1 MSDKMSKD
9 PIADAL
15 ITIKN
20 NEIVNKRECIVKP
33 KSKLLIE
40 ILKILQKYNYIGDFE
55 VVEDGRGGY
64 IKIQLIQKINDI
76 KAIKPRFSVGK
87 DEWVKWEERYLPN
100 RWMGILIVSTSKG
113 VMTNKEAKELGIGG
127 RLLAYVY

>member
-1 MSDKMSKD
+1 MAKD
-9 PIADAL
+9 PVADAL

-20 NEIVNKRECIVKP
+20 NELINNTTCIVKP

-55 VVEDGRGGY
+55 VIDDGRGGY
-64 IKIQLIQKINDI
+64 IKIQLIHKINDI
-76 KAIKPRFSVGK
+76 KAIKPRFPISK
-87 DEWVKWEERYLPN
+87 DDWVKWEERYLPN

-113 VMTNKEAKELGIGG
+113 VMSNKEAKELGIGG